1 MSNPRPGQN
10 LVVQAEVDAELL
22 RRATEA
28 LSGQGLSV
36 SRAIQLMLK
45 YVAREGELP
54 LDLMEPN
61 AETKAVMEEVKRGD
75 LAGFATVQGL
85 GADLSARDYPEEKLA
100 FEQSFKGTERT
111 ITAEGFDWLADSG
124 EDISAYLDWGKE
136 WR

>member
-54 LDLMEPN
+54 LDLME
-61 AETKAVMEEVKRGD
+61 TKAATEEVERGD

-85 GADLSARDYPEEKLA
+85 RADLSARDYPEEKLA